1 MQITMTENEFANWQR
16 LQDQARELLNKQI
29 IDAKIAV
36 EKALVNQRSWET
48 KFYEADGRA
57 NDARYKIENL
67 ESDVRRAKTTAEN
80 LKVQTDLALAE
91 AKKQIVGPDAAN
103 ELKVLIAT
111 AAVGNPKFNKIDV
124 IRSVRLLLGGDLK
137 QAKDLVEEAVAH
149 PTVTASLKKT
159 A

>member
-1 MQITMTENEFANWQR
+1 MQITMTESEFAAWKRTEDTRIDN
-16 LQDQARELLNKQI
+16 LN
-29 IDAKIAV
+29 AKIVQLTSQV
-36 EKALVNQRSWET
+36 EAHRRDRDTANQ
-48 KFYEADGRA
+48 KVYEQQNKLDDQKYEIQ
-57 NDARYKIENL
+57 NFKSTIENL
-67 ESDVRRAKTTAEN
+67 KRTAETV
-80 LKVQTDLALAE
+80 KVQTDAALAD
-91 AKKQIVGPDAAN
+91 AKKQIVGPDAAS

-137 QAKDLVEEAVAH
+137 QAKDLVEEALAH

>member
-1 MQITMTENEFANWQR
+1 MQITMTESEFAAWKRTEDTRIDN
-16 LQDQARELLNKQI
+16 LN
-29 IDAKIAV
+29 AKIVQLTSTSESHRRERDTA
-36 EKALVNQRSWET
+36 NQ
-48 KFYEADGRA
+48 KVYEQQNKLDDQKYEIQ
-57 NDARYKIENL
+57 NFKSTIENL
-67 ESDVRRAKTTAEN
+67 KRAAET
-80 LKVQTDLALAE
+80 LKVTTDAALAD
-91 AKKQIVGPDAAN
+91 AKKQIIGPDAAS

-137 QAKDLVEEAVAH
+137 QAKDLVEEALAH

>member
-1 MQITMTENEFANWQR
+1 MQITMTESEFAAWKRTEDTRIDN
-16 LQDQARELLNKQI
+16 LN
-29 IDAKIAV
+29 AKIVQLTSQV
-36 EKALVNQRSWET
+36 EAHRRDRDTANQ
-48 KFYEADGRA
+48 KVYEQENRLSDQK
-57 NDARYKIENL
+57 YEIESLKSTIENRQRMA
-67 ESDVRRAKTTAEN
+67 EQTKTA
-80 LKVQTDLALAE
+80 TDLALAE